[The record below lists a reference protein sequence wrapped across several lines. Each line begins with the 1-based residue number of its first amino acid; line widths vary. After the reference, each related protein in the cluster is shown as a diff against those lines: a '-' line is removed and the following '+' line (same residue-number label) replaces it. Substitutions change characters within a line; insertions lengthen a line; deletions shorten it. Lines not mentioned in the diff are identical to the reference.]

1 MLSYQ
6 HIYHAG
12 CAADVHKH
20 AALSIVLTALMQDA
34 SPLLYAETHAGRG
47 HYDLTSPEAMK
58 TGEARQGI
66 QRVMREKPLEAM
78 QPYMKAVAVKQKG
91 RREEGSYA
99 GSPLLAARLLR
110 PEDRL
115 LLAELHPREYQALTN
130 VFTDDPRAE
139 CVKRDGY
146 EAVYEALEKLGGNER
161 AMVFI
166 DPSYEMKDEYIEA
179 GEFAVYLYRNMPN
192 VTTLLW
198 YPMLPA
204 ARHEQT
210 QELIPGEVW
219 HQEILFT
226 EPGKV
231 RGMYG
236 SGLYG
241 FNLPA
246 GQVPVLEEIGAAT
259 ARICRFI

>member
-1 MLSYQ
+1 
-6 HIYHAG
+6 
-12 CAADVHKH
+12 
-20 AALSIVLTALMQDA
+20 
-34 SPLLYAETHAGRG
+34 LLYAETHAGRG

-58 TGEARQGI
+58 TGEARMGI
-66 QRVMREKPLEAM
+66 QRVMREKTPDAM
-78 QPYMKAVAVKQKG
+78 QPYMKAVSVKQPG

-110 PEDRL
+110 PQDKL

-130 VFTDDPRAE
+130 VFKQDPRVK
-139 CVKRDGY
+139 CVKQDGY
-146 EAVYEALEKLGGNER
+146 EAVYEGLEKLGKNER
-161 AMVFI
+161 ALVFV
-166 DPSYEMKDEYIEA
+166 DPSYEMKNEYIEA
-179 GEFAVYLYRNMPN
+179 AEFSVYLHENMPN

-210 QELIPGEVW
+210 RELIPGEIW

-236 SGLYG
+236 SGLYI

-246 GQVPVLEEIGAAT
+246 GQTPALEEIGATT